1 MVTSLR
7 TAVVAALLAMTGVAQ
22 ADRILTLD
30 EALALAR
37 GHNRDLRV
45 ARARVAETSA
55 VVDQARAA
63 FLPTASARGTYTHNY
78 KEVIFDKSLFTGA
91 TLGLAEVLRQNP
103 ASPQQA
109 AAIGQYEQQTAAA
122 IAAQPSIEIQK
133 QEQLDGAVSA
143 TIPLVA
149 APAYYAY
156 GAAKQN
162 LHAVEAT
169 YDANEATVLVSVAQA
184 YFAAAGTDELVL
196 ARLDAVGVAEETY
209 NVAKAR
215 VGSDVANPVD
225 VTRAETALVRA
236 QQDLAEAENTRAAT
250 YRQLATLIGTRDA
263 FRVQPTPA
271 PPAEP
276 GSTVDLVHVALATRP
291 ELAAERANIRAAE
304 ANSRSALFRWAPSLS
319 GFANLRGFNYTGFS
333 GDKYAWAVGLQLDW
347 VIYDG
352 GVRDALR
359 HQANAQRA
367 EAQARLEQLDDQIS
381 DEVANARG
389 TLDTKRKA
397 VAAAERSVALAK
409 EALRLVRAQYEA
421 GTAKQL
427 DVLQAQDSLVT
438 AAVALAQA
446 HFDLSLADLQL
457 RRAAG
462 TFPERTPRRK

>member
-1 MVTSLR
+1 MVTTLR
-7 TAVVAALLAMTGVAQ
+7 TAVAALLAMAGVAS
-22 ADRILTLD
+22 ADRTLSLD

-37 GHNRDLRV
+37 AHNRDLRA
-45 ARARVAETSA
+45 ARARVAESSA
-55 VVDQARAA
+55 VVEQARAA

-78 KEVIFDKSLFTGA
+78 KEVIFDKTLFSSA

-122 IAAQPSIEIQK
+122 IAAQPPIEIQK

-143 TIPLVA
+143 TVPLVT
-149 APAYYAY
+149 PSAYYAY
-156 GAAKQN
+156 GATKQN
-162 LHAVEAT
+162 FHAVEAN
-169 YDANEATVLVSVAQA
+169 YDVNEANVLLSVAQA

-209 NVAKAR
+209 KVAKAR

-236 QQDLAEAENTRAAT
+236 EQDLAEAENSRAAA
-250 YRQLATLIGTRDA
+250 YRGLATLLGTHET

-271 PPAEP
+271 PPPEAA
-276 GSTVDLVHVALATRP
+276 STADLVHGALVTRP
-291 ELAAERANIRAAE
+291 EVAADRANIRAAE
-304 ANSRSALFRWAPSLS
+304 ANARSALFRWAPTLS
-319 GFANLRGFNYTGFS
+319 GFGNLRGFNYTGFS
-333 GDKYAWAVGLQLDW
+333 GDKFSWAVGLQLDW

-359 HQANAQRA
+359 HQANAQREA
-367 EAQARLEQLDDQIS
+367 AQAQLEQLADNIS

-397 VAAAERSVALAK
+397 VVAQERSVALAK
-409 EALRLVRAQYEA
+409 EALRLVRAQYDA

-438 AAVALAQA
+438 AAVSLAQA

-462 TFPERTPRRK
+462 TFPERTHR